1 MVDINFK
8 LLFDNSREL
17 LVNMHR
23 LNDIRKINQHL
34 LTAYSKLESGGL
46 FVGNFIPLEKLKS
59 QEEPVVEAVVEEVEE
74 KEEPSNIPD
83 YKGMSKKKL
92 EETMRSYGIELDR
105 RKSKSALLEEVEMFF
120 DGKLT

>member
-1 MVDINFK
+1 MADLEMLYVKNGEGNNP
-8 LLFDNSREL
+8 LFQIGTRNEDGSYNIMYTDYLKE
-17 LVNMHR
+17 HQA
-23 LNDIRKINQHL
+23 I
-34 LTAYSKLESGGL
+34 A
-46 FVGNFIPLEKLKS
+46 FLEKLKS

-74 KEEPSNIPD
+74 EEESSNIPD